1 MKLDKLWPTI
11 ASVVAAL
18 AIAFS
23 DAIAA
28 WASSN
33 LVAAGAIGTILT
45 TIANLMRSPLGETP
59 KL

>member
-18 AIAFS
+18 LIAFS
-23 DAIAA
+23 DAIAS
-28 WASSN
+28 WVSSN

-45 TIANLMRSPLGETP
+45 AIANVMKSPLGDTP
-59 KL
+59 KA